1 MCFTKKL
8 HFSLICPQDLLPEGC
23 WLPQQR
29 GPPGSPTIASLF
41 IEMIVRADTG
51 VPCLQFKFI
60 NCSVPS
66 TSREVSNSAMG
77 FKHLDDTVDTGTFR
91 SLEMDFVHLLLAT
104 GTLKRSTWRLTSV
117 KTCAIFGNNNAK
129 IKRLSLKRRPR
140 AAVGDA
146 EKAQSDV
153 SSIQWPSAESSSSD
167 DTRLL
172 GMSSAPKGRPPLP
185 PPHGSTA
192 DKNHPRN
199 DGPPVTRSP
208 SMQKQNA
215 VLENLNLEQ
224 ELASHL
230 QSGSRRRLASFG
242 GVSSPGSLSR
252 FTGLGAYNDP
262 NNSSKLSSTGSDM
275 CGHLGSRGS
284 IGCLQVSPQSSG
296 RSTPVTSPQQLQS
309 VRDQMVVALQKL
321 REMEEQVKIIPV
333 LKVKILVL
341 QEEKKKLAS
350 QLKNQNKDTETSTD
364 EGVLIK
370 EKHNCSDFSD
380 LDDEMMALERAIESG
395 HFPAWQGKSHMNDED
410 SVKEAME
417 NNKARNTELEKEV
430 ESQQQIIGAL
440 KEKIRHMEAELK
452 ESALQVEMSR
462 LKLELQ
468 AAEARNRADK
478 ASSARPSTASS
489 GTQAG
494 TQTASQGVGNH
505 IQLRD
510 ASTGDVIEVKNVAV
524 SCCGPD
530 LKNIG
535 SGSDLPMSHWEVRER
550 VETKEMGAGVHIS
563 TSSQGVGVE
572 VKVCDA
578 ESNTEASW
586 ENPQPKNLK
595 SVACGDCSVNVIVR
609 EAKIMVSKGVATDP
623 IKGVS
628 LGLTASSQRSN
639 TSLSSVSRF
648 TNTRHA
654 FNMDSSTNT
663 VLKSQHKH
671 TNTSKAA
678 TTRTVSVGSRLKDI
692 KGIPKTRTVGVGTSP
707 LEGYSPKQNT
717 RDIGVGFAS
726 IYENFLVGLK
736 TQNMASGPSHLP
748 DPLKTRSIG
757 VGEGRIRD
765 LSGPNSQE
773 VALSQNNS
781 ELYGCVEKTPK
792 VLNERGN
799 PLTEAGWIHHNNKQ
813 GSNSTLSSNDKGG
826 VQAGGEVHPF
836 DSANRES
843 QAPPKMPADSSN
855 CHQTD
860 SGLTPQGG
868 YDSEVKRMI
877 QLLEQQT
884 SSAMRGEEE
893 EEKLL
898 WSCQQVTICILL
910 LLAEALREVR
920 LLPVHV
926 YSVAI
931 DGSHVQKKKE
941 VISSVLFLDGSH
953 VQKKKEGD
961 QSCSNSRRNMRF
973 MKVTSGLNPVSHDK
987 KEAERGPIRKSPQ
1000 DVAAARRLKSVT
1012 TKATKGSPKSQITK
1026 RCKFSEKMLSAC
1038 QALKTH
1044 LNEGKRLPSREL
1056 REVQEEWMSVS
1067 SSKSASADLVEEF
1080 MSNLR
1085 MISPWLLRHVVN
1097 MADSNGNTALHYSVS
1112 HSNFH
1117 VVHHLLLDGDV
1128 CDINK
1133 QNKAG
1138 YTPIMLA
1145 ALAAADQAEDMM
1157 VVEHL
1162 FDRGDVNAKA
1172 SQAGQTALMLAVSH
1186 SRVDMVRALLARGA
1200 KVNLQDDEGS
1210 TALMCASEHGHTAMV
1225 KLLLDQPD
1233 CDAMLQDS
1241 DQSTAL
1247 SIAMETGHHD
1257 IAVLLYARTNFSR
1270 GLSEDQHSDG

>member
-29 GPPGSPTIASLF
+29 GPPGSPTIAFLF
-41 IEMIVRADTG
+41 IEMIVRADTV
-51 VPCLQFKFI
+51 VPCLQ
-60 NCSVPS
+60 
-66 TSREVSNSAMG
+66 VSLKS
-77 FKHLDDTVDTGTFR
+77 FDP
-91 SLEMDFVHLLLAT
+91 

-395 HFPAWQGKSHMNDED
+395 HFPAWQEKSHMNDED

-494 TQTASQGVGNH
+494 PQTASQGVGNH

-572 VKVCDA
+572 VKVCEA

-623 IKGVS
+623 VKGVS

-707 LEGYSPKQNT
+707 LEGYTPKQNT

-781 ELYGCVEKTPK
+781 ELDGCVEKTPR

-884 SSAMRGEEE
+884 SSAMREETE
-893 EEKLL
+893 GCHKMELR
-898 WSCQQVTICILL
+898 WHPDQVGQ
-910 LLAEALREVR
+910 E
-920 LLPVHV
+920 
-926 YSVAI
+926 
-931 DGSHVQKKKE
+931 KKKNKSCCGH
-941 VISSVLFLDGSH
+941 VSRSQSASSFSWLKPSERSGSSPSTSTLSPL
-953 VQKKKEGD
+953 KKKEGD

-1012 TKATKGSPKSQITK
+1012 SKATKGSPKSQITK